1 MRGIYALGKSTEETL
16 SKSSVVRS
24 IWLAIRDTS
33 NCALDALVM
42 ADMAKQR
49 KRDALR
55 IMELTVRA
63 IESFE
68 QLSRSQPGLRSMLE
82 RD

>member
-1 MRGIYALGKSTEETL
+1 MRGIYALGKATEETL
-16 SKSSVVRS
+16 SKSSAVRS
-24 IWLAIRDTS
+24 IRPTIRDKS
-33 NCALDALVM
+33 NCALYALVM
-42 ADMAKQR
+42 AKVVNQR

-68 QLSRSQPGLRSMLE
+68 QLSRSQPGLRLMLE
-82 RD
+82 GD

>member
-1 MRGIYALGKSTEETL
+1 MRGIYALGKATEETL

-24 IWLAIRDTS
+24 IRLTIRDTS

-42 ADMAKQR
+42 ADMVKQR

-68 QLSRSQPGLRSMLE
+68 QLSRSQPG
-82 RD
+82 